1 MLGLRPENDQNYYK
15 KFQKNTSS
23 SGGGMSGGPT
33 FKKTMKFANSL
44 NDRFYV
50 SGISGSFSKHQKH
63 MIDLKD
69 AEERK
74 NPHLPEEE
82 TGLQRKNSN
91 QEEVENYEMAQE
103 GDQQESTAPTH
114 PRIHFPNPRRK
125 EVKKYSFQ
133 PVLEKKQREELRK
146 EAQRLAELE
155 EKLAEIQRIKE
166 AKRKRDRARRKRKLE
181 YLSAKCIQRHY
192 CQYSSEKKRNS
203 VDILINFLRSIE
215 ANAKIAKLAWAI
227 SVLTK
232 FFRNVSSFFC
242 SL

>member
-15 KFQKNTSS
+15 KFQKNDSS
-23 SGGGMSGGPT
+23 SGGGMSGAPT

-63 MIDLKD
+63 LIDLKD
-69 AEERK
+69 VEERK
-74 NPHLPEEE
+74 NPYLPEEE
-82 TGLQRKNSN
+82 SVLQRKNSN
-91 QEEVENYEMAQE
+91 QEEVENNEEAQE
-103 GDQQESTAPTH
+103 VEHQEATSQPH
-114 PRIHFPNPRRK
+114 PRIPFPYNPRKK

-192 CQYSSEKKRNS
+192 RQYSSEKKRQS
-203 VDILINFLRSIE
+203 VDIIINFLRLEYSYC
-215 ANAKIAKLAWAI
+215 
-227 SVLTK
+227 
-232 FFRNVSSFFC
+232 SFLLC
-242 SL
+242 